1 MAVPFDL
8 ARLQVTGSPVALD
21 ERALDDDGAQ
31 HAESSAGTLAFLS
44 VSPRRSER
52 QLLWIDSNGTVEVL
66 PVPPWPYTDPAVSP
80 DGRFVAVSVEGPVQ
94 TIWVY
99 DLSRR
104 TMTPLTPPAAGS
116 SQAPLWTPDGKRV
129 TYRGTRAGFRN
140 VFWRSADGS
149 GEEERLTLGDS
160 LQSPGT
166 WSPDGKNLVFV
177 DIAPATSADLWVLKR
192 DGLRA
197 SALVS
202 TPVSQGEP
210 AFSPDGRLLAYE
222 SDESG
227 TKQIYVQPFPGPAGK
242 VQISTDGG
250 SEARWSRDGRQLFY
264 RTRDKMFSVAILTQ
278 PVLSAGTLPTNLFQ
292 GSYKFSDTGGTPGY
306 GLAPDGRFLFVQSVE
321 REPPAAQIN
330 LVINWF
336 EELKTRARS
345 AGQP

>member
-1 MAVPFDL
+1 
-8 ARLQVTGSPVALD
+8 
-21 ERALDDDGAQ
+21 
-31 HAESSAGTLAFLS
+31 
-44 VSPRRSER
+44 
-52 QLLWIDSNGTVEVL
+52 
-66 PVPPWPYTDPAVSP
+66 
-80 DGRFVAVSVEGPVQ
+80 
-94 TIWVY
+94 
-99 DLSRR
+99 
-104 TMTPLTPPAAGS
+104 
-116 SQAPLWTPDGKRV
+116 
-129 TYRGTRAGFRN
+129 

-264 RTRDKMFSVAILTQ
+264 RTRDNKMMSVAILTR
-278 PVLSAGTLPTNLFQ
+278 PALPAGPPTKLFE
-292 GSYKFSDTGGTPGY
+292 GRYKFSDTGGTPGY
-306 GLAPDGRFLFVQSVE
+306 GLAPDGRFLFVQAVE
-321 REPPAAQIN
+321 REQPATQIN

-336 EELKTRARS
+336 EVLKIRTRS
-345 AGQP
+345 AVQP